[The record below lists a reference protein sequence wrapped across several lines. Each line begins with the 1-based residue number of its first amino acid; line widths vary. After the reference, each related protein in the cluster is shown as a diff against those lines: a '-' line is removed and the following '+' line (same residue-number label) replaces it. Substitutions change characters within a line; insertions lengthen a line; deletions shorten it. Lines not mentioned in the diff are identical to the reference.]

1 MSRIVELKIV
11 SFRGI
16 KDLALSFPIDRNL
29 FCFIG
34 RGDSGKSTILEAIS
48 LVLSPRWA
56 IKLIDSDFHNCNP
69 EEPILIEATLVDLP
83 DSFLIDSQ
91 FGLLIRG
98 YNPNTG
104 HIVDDINDEVEN
116 EENLLPSLTIRLSVG
131 KYLEPKWSIVN
142 GRSDKE
148 VTISANERAKLSCFF
163 IADYID
169 SHFSWNKGNP
179 LFSVLKSLGVD
190 SINENTDTFTDSIRD
205 IKNKFDSNDFIH
217 LDEASLKITR
227 EAQRLGLDIS
237 EIKSSIDLK
246 EMLHKE
252 NKITLHDKNI
262 PFRQRGKGTKR
273 LASIAIQS
281 VLVNEGGIM
290 LIDEIEQGLEPD
302 RAKTLARYLNEELT
316 GQVFITT
323 HSRDVLTEIGS
334 QPIHHLIKDID
345 TGELTLTNLD
355 KNKEDLQKAIRACPE
370 AFFAE
375 KTIICEGAT
384 EVGICR
390 AIDTYI
396 YSSKNSRMSSHN
408 TAYID
413 GGGSTLISRT
423 KEIAE
428 CMKTILFCDSDVDS
442 VNKEKQNLNETL
454 ILDCEDDLSLEQ
466 QIFKDAPWNAVLGIL
481 EYAFV
486 NNEDSFKE
494 KLKEQL
500 KIEPNLT
507 SWKDSTTLRTEIIKI
522 FESKK
527 GTVKTDWFKAVHHGE
542 LIGNYLTKYISDFD
556 EKCRL
561 FKNISNM
568 VDWVCES

>member
-16 KDLALSFPIDRNL
+16 KGLSLSFPIKQNL

-48 LVLSPRWA
+48 LVLSPKWA
-56 IKLIDSDFHNCNP
+56 IKLTDSDFHNCNP
-69 EEPILIEATLVDLP
+69 EEPILIEATLVNLP
-83 DSFLIDSQ
+83 DSLLIDSH
-91 FGLLIRG
+91 FGLYIRG
-98 YNPNTG
+98 YNSETG
-104 HIVDDINDEVEN
+104 HIIDNINEDIEN
-116 EENLLPSLTIRLSVG
+116 EEYLLPALTIQFEVG
-131 KYLEPKWSIVN
+131 RYLEPRWNIVN
-142 GRSDKE
+142 SRLDKD
-148 VTISANERAKLSCFF
+148 VAISANERAKLSCFF

-179 LFSVLKSLGVD
+179 LFAVLKSLGID
-190 SINENTDTFTDSIRD
+190 SINDNAESFTDSIRD
-205 IKNKFDSNDFIH
+205 IKKKFDEGDFAH
-217 LDEASLKITR
+217 LDAASLKIIR

-237 EIKSSIDLK
+237 EINSSIDLK
-246 EMLHKE
+246 EILHKE
-252 NKITLHDKNI
+252 NKVTLHDKNI

-302 RAKTLARYLNEELT
+302 RAKTLARYLNYELT

-345 TGELTLTNLD
+345 TGDLSLTNLD

-370 AFFAE
+370 AFFAK
-375 KTIICEGAT
+375 KTIVCEGAT

-396 YSSKNSRMSSHN
+396 HTSKNTRMSSQN

-423 KEIAE
+423 KEITE
-428 CMKTILFCDSDVDS
+428 CMKTILFCDSDVDT
-442 VNKEKQNLNETL
+442 VNKEKQNLKETL
-454 ILDCEDDLSLEQ
+454 ILDCEDALSLEQ
-466 QIFKDAPWNAVLGIL
+466 QIFKDAPWNAVLEIL
-481 EYAFV
+481 NYAYV
-486 NNEDSFKE
+486 NNKDSFKE
-494 KLKEQL
+494 KLKSQL
-500 KIEPNLT
+500 KIEPNHI
-507 SWKDSTTLRTEIIKI
+507 SWKDTPELRAEIIKI
-522 FESKK
+522 FESNQK
-527 GTVKTDWFKAVHHGE
+527 GKVKTDWFKAIHHGE
-542 LIGNYLTKYISDFD
+542 LIGDCLIKYIAEFNND
-556 EKCRL
+556 CRL
-561 FKNISNM
+561 YSNITKM
-568 VDWVCES
+568 IDWVCE